1 MRYLHTNV
9 VEDGLASRLP
19 TLSFMLKH
27 SQCLHSKR
35 YFPQLHQ
42 ISADII
48 HLSVP
53 SPYLIIIHL
62 AKSFSFS
69 KADTGT
75 LPVAIRNL
83 LPSHLQSQESIAW
96 KELSKELQD
105 QLWDNFN
112 ACLEALGDK
121 VGVVLF
127 QWMASFR
134 PSEANKAYMLS
145 CQRRLPKGVV
155 MAVEFRSH
163 HWYSP
168 DKVQPPKDQPQQPQ
182 QPQRTHRED
191 TIHFCKEHGIVLVA
205 CDEFLEGEY
214 ADEFTLKP
222 QHLPQQPQQHIHPV
236 KVDPHNP
243 PPQQLPGFAK
253 SSDLLRQQK
262 TVKKEKEEQEEE
274 EEEEMP
280 KNVKEQKEEKEK
292 ESEAKETEKEKE
304 KEKEKE
310 SEEKETETKVKTE
323 GKWTLPKWEA
333 EIPERTERMVPIV
346 CAVTHP
352 EIAYIRIH
360 RRHGINRYL
369 SQKEVRKWARRLR
382 KMMAE
387 MDRQQEEQTKKEG
400 KGEKEE
406 GAMEV
411 RETGANEH
419 NEQKKPKR
427 IYLLFNTNF
436 EDQSMKN
443 MSMLNEQLGDC
454 GMVPSLASHL
464 ILTNLMPITIKCLI
478 GKEHSHRNW
487 RHRRI
492 TLSDYSKRNRL
503 SVRGRPLSRST
514 ILPPHPL
521 NRQRSRPS

>member
-1 MRYLHTNV
+1 M
-9 VEDGLASRLP
+9 
-19 TLSFMLKH
+19 
-27 SQCLHSKR
+27 
-35 YFPQLHQ
+35 
-42 ISADII
+42 
-48 HLSVP
+48 
-53 SPYLIIIHL
+53 
-62 AKSFSFS
+62 
-69 KADTGT
+69 
-75 LPVAIRNL
+75 
-83 LPSHLQSQESIAW
+83 
-96 KELSKELQD
+96 
-105 QLWDNFN
+105 
-112 ACLEALGDK
+112 
-121 VGVVLF
+121 
-127 QWMASFR
+127 
-134 PSEANKAYMLS
+134 
-145 CQRRLPKGVV
+145 
-155 MAVEFRSH
+155 
-163 HWYSP
+163 
-168 DKVQPPKDQPQQPQ
+168 
-182 QPQRTHRED
+182 
-191 TIHFCKEHGIVLVA
+191 A
-205 CDEFLEGEY
+205 CDEFLEVEY

-274 EEEEMP
+274 EEELP

-292 ESEAKETEKEKE
+292 EKET
-304 KEKEKE
+304 E

-387 MDRQQEEQTKKEG
+387 MDRQQEEQTKKE
-400 KGEKEE
+400 EKEGE

-411 RETGANEH
+411 TETA
-419 NEQKKPKR
+419 QKKPKR

-464 ILTNLMPITIKCLI
+464 ITN
-478 GKEHSHRNW
+478 
-487 RHRRI
+487 
-492 TLSDYSKRNRL
+492 
-503 SVRGRPLSRST
+503 
-514 ILPPHPL
+514 
-521 NRQRSRPS
+521 